1 LKEPRGNFRKEA
13 TFYLANNDF
22 DYRKAVEAYE
32 GDLKFEQEFKG
43 EMPDLLKPKKKSKK
57 S

>member
-43 EMPDLLKPKKKSKK
+43 EMPDILKPKKKSKK